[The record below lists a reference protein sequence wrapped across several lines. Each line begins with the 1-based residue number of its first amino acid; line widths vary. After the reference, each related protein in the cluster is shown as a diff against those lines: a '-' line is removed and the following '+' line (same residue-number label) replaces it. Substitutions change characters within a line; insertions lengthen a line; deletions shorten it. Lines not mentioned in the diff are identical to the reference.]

1 MTHPFERAGG
11 RAAAGRAGCGGG
23 VAVTRS
29 AYPRNLGASWTLL
42 WSNPSRD
49 GSDDVPG
56 DGVPAMSADRL
67 RVAAMT
73 TSADLDHRPVADA
86 ALDVVA
92 EPAPDLAPDE
102 LADGSPAAPRPPALS
117 PSRANDFMQCPLL
130 FRFRVVDRLPEPPSS
145 AAARGT
151 LVHAVLERLYDAP
164 LGERTREAA
173 LELLPGEWERLM
185 EAEPRYAQLFAPGGD
200 ADGVTADRWLDG
212 AGRLLGTYFTLE
224 DPNRLQPEARELRV
238 ETQLDGG
245 PLLRGIVD
253 RLDVAPDGALRVVDY
268 KTGRSPRPGFEAGAL
283 FQMRFYGLVLWR
295 ERGVLPKMLQLV
307 YLGDGQVLRAE
318 PRERELEITE
328 TKVRALWS
336 AIEKA
341 ARDDD
346 WQPRQSKL
354 CAWCAHQALC
364 PAFGGAAPAIPEGAL
379 RTRLGIDAA

>member
-1 MTHPFERAGG
+1 MTTTAATDLLPEALGDG
-11 RAAAGRAGCGGG
+11 PVPAAA
-23 VAVTRS
+23 
-29 AYPRNLGASWTLL
+29 P
-42 WSNPSRD
+42 
-49 GSDDVPG
+49 
-56 DGVPAMSADRL
+56 
-67 RVAAMT
+67 
-73 TSADLDHRPVADA
+73 
-86 ALDVVA
+86 A
-92 EPAPDLAPDE
+92 EP
-102 LADGSPAAPRPPALS
+102 RRPALS

-130 FRFRVVDRLPEPPSS
+130 FRYRVVDRLPEPPSS

-164 LGERTREAA
+164 LGERTRQAA
-173 LELLPGEWERLM
+173 LDLLPGEWDRLL

-200 ADGVTADRWLDG
+200 AEGTAAQAWLDG

-268 KTGRSPRPGFEAGAL
+268 KTGKAPRPGFEAGAL

-318 PRERELEITE
+318 PRERELEVAE
-328 TKVRALWS
+328 QKVRALWS
-336 AIEKA
+336 AIETA
-341 ARDDD
+341 ARTGD
-346 WQPRQSKL
+346 WKPRRSKL
-354 CAWCAHQALC
+354 CGWCAHQAVC
-364 PAFGGAAPAIPEGAL
+364 PAFGGTPPQLDPEL
-379 RTRLGIDAA
+379 VRERLGVTVEA